1 MIILEEHYTAQY
13 FMRAIRLHKILTV
26 FLLVLVSAEGKQL
39 SYTNPIISGSYPDP
53 SIVRVGEDYYIVNS
67 SFEYFPG
74 LPIHHS
80 RDLVNWELIGYG
92 LHRVDQCNGKMN
104 LVDVQ
109 SDGGIHAPSIRH
121 HNGTFYI
128 ITTNVYSHGPEKQTE
143 MINFIITSD
152 NIEGPWSEPHII
164 EGAPGIDPDIIFD
177 DDGTVWYVGT
187 HSPSKPNFNGEGEI
201 WLQQL
206 DLSTWSLTGERYFL
220 WRGAL
225 FYGTWAEGPHIY
237 KKNGY
242 YYLIIAEGGT
252 GLNHAVM
259 VAVSADIRGPYVPNA
274 RNPILTSRHLTN
286 DYWVN
291 SVGHGDLVQTKEGKW
306 YMVALGIRSEFETYS
321 NMGRETHLVPVI
333 WEKEKF
339 PWKYN
344 QIDKNWGLLP
354 SKEYFEKLRQVNY
367 EWPVCSPVTGK
378 VEKEYH
384 IPMKGRPQRTKYR
397 FIDYFGKD
405 ELDLEWNFRRVP
417 RIGTYE
423 INTSEGYLRLY
434 SNENIIK
441 NRERCSLLGIRQKES
456 EFTFLAKM
464 RFNPILDG
472 VDAGISLFQKDN
484 NYLTFTVEY
493 RNEKHFL
500 KLILKE
506 EKLDPVVLKQIP
518 IENYNGNITLKM
530 VSDDDSYR
538 TYYATG
544 KKKTFTLFHSIGSD
558 KLLSKGYT
566 GAYLGLYC
574 TSNGKKARAYADF
587 DKVEY
592 Y

>member
-1 MIILEEHYTAQY
+1 
-13 FMRAIRLHKILTV
+13 
-26 FLLVLVSAEGKQL
+26 
-39 SYTNPIISGSYPDP
+39 
-53 SIVRVGEDYYIVNS
+53 
-67 SFEYFPG
+67 
-74 LPIHHS
+74 
-80 RDLVNWELIGYG
+80 
-92 LHRVDQCNGKMN
+92 
-104 LVDVQ
+104 
-109 SDGGIHAPSIRH
+109 
-121 HNGTFYI
+121 
-128 ITTNVYSHGPEKQTE
+128 
-143 MINFIITSD
+143 
-152 NIEGPWSEPHII
+152 
-164 EGAPGIDPDIIFD
+164 
-177 DDGTVWYVGT
+177 
-187 HSPSKPNFNGEGEI
+187 
-201 WLQQL
+201 
-206 DLSTWSLTGERYFL
+206 
-220 WRGAL
+220 
-225 FYGTWAEGPHIY
+225 
-237 KKNGY
+237 
-242 YYLIIAEGGT
+242 
-252 GLNHAVM
+252 
-259 VAVSADIRGPYVPNA
+259 
-274 RNPILTSRHLTN
+274 
-286 DYWVN
+286 
-291 SVGHGDLVQTKEGKW
+291 
-306 YMVALGIRSEFETYS
+306 
-321 NMGRETHLVPVI
+321 
-333 WEKEKF
+333 
-339 PWKYN
+339 
-344 QIDKNWGLLP
+344 
-354 SKEYFEKLRQVNY
+354 
-367 EWPVCSPVTGK
+367 
-378 VEKEYH
+378 
-384 IPMKGRPQRTKYR
+384 MKGRPQRTKYR

-518 IENYNGNITLKM
+518 IENYNGNFTLKM
-530 VSDDDSYR
+530 VSDDDSFR
-538 TYYATG
+538 IYYAAG
-544 KKKTFTLFHSIGSD
+544 KKKTFTLFFHSIGSD